1 MSWIL
6 LVVVAQIIN
15 AVVAIGDKY
24 LVTDKKALPKPFV
37 YAFYTCIVTV
47 SWVLIYPFGLIPGM
61 AELGVPQ
68 LSNVVTPSLLI
79 IVISLLSAYTFFI
92 GILALYEAL
101 KSANTS
107 DVMPVVGA
115 TSAITSFAL
124 AWLYLGTDYP
134 SHFILGILLLVGG
147 TLMVSKMRLSLRA
160 ALVTVSSGV
169 FFALHYLTMKIL
181 FEETSFDD
189 GFFWS
194 RLALILAALSLLL
207 FPRCF
212 KAIFGKG
219 GKVTR
224 STGWF
229 VVINK
234 VMAGVAAFLI
244 LKATDWGDVAVV
256 QALDGLKF
264 VFILAIALAFGRFM
278 PASIREE
285 KSDLKTILHKIF
297 YVSIICLGFYIL
309 FI

>member
-6 LVVVAQIIN
+6 LTVVAQLIN

-24 LVTDKKALPKPFV
+24 LVTDKNALPKPFV

-47 SWVLIYPFGLIPGM
+47 SWILIYPFGLLPGM

-92 GILALYEAL
+92 AILALYEAL

-124 AWLYLGTDYP
+124 AWTFLGTDYP
-134 SHFILGILLLVGG
+134 NHFILGILLLVGG

-169 FFALHYLTMKIL
+169 FFAFHYLTMKIL
-181 FEETSFDD
+181 FNETNFDD

-207 FPRCF
+207 LPRCF
-212 KAIFGKG
+212 KAVFGKSNT
-219 GKVTR
+219 VTR
-224 STGWF
+224 STGAF

-244 LKATDWGDVAVV
+244 LKATDWGDVAIV

-264 VFILAIALAFGRFM
+264 VFILLIALLFSRFM
-278 PASIREE
+278 PLSIREE
-285 KSDLKTILHKIF
+285 KESLSTILHKVF
-297 YVSIICLGFYIL
+297 YANPSL
-309 FI
+309 